1 MSRFPTPRLARS
13 VATRWAQFSL
23 ALFALLLSLGGCASL
38 PTVRTVE
45 PSFAL
50 NDTADTLVARTAA
63 RSLGQL
69 QGPSGIHLLPRG
81 PGAFLARLVLAEAA
95 QRSIDA
101 QYYIWQNDKVGKL
114 LLGAMVRAADR
125 GVRVRLLIDDIGSL
139 ADDET
144 LLLVDSHPNI
154 EVRLFNPASTRSA
167 RGFWVVTD
175 FSRVNRRMH
184 NKSFTVDN
192 QMTIVGGRNIG
203 DEYFEAASSFNYGD
217 MDAIAIGAA
226 VPEVSSRFDRFWN
239 SPVVYGISELH
250 KHRPDAADAAR
261 LRASLYAFAQQQ
273 RGDEYAQDMRESP
286 LAQELRGGTV
296 SFSSA
301 RIRVTADDPAKVEQP
316 GKAPNANLLPQLM
329 PEFAAAR
336 DTLVL
341 VSPYFVP
348 GKGGVQLLKDMR
360 TRGVKVKILTNGIA
374 STDQLPVFGKYK
386 KYRRP
391 LLEAGIELYE
401 VNPKGPHDPGAVL
414 QTTGRPATPGGRPP
428 KAALHGKILV
438 FDCREFFVGSMN
450 LDPRSARINTEIGFV
465 VDAPDVATT
474 LCGGLDETFVRG
486 AYRVELKKV
495 SGSGDTRLEWVGLD
509 AGKETRLTG
518 EPHSSA
524 WRRFKAWFYGILP
537 IEKQL

>member
-1 MSRFPTPRLARS
+1 MELA
-13 VATRWAQFSL
+13 A
-23 ALFALLLSLGGCASL
+23 
-38 PTVRTVE
+38 
-45 PSFAL
+45 
-50 NDTADTLVARTAA
+50 ARRAIATAA
-63 RSLGQL
+63 VQL
-69 QGPSGIHLLPRG
+69 
-81 PGAFLARLVLAEAA
+81 
-95 QRSIDA
+95 
-101 QYYIWQNDKVGKL
+101 
-114 LLGAMVRAADR
+114 
-125 GVRVRLLIDDIGSL
+125 
-139 ADDET
+139 
-144 LLLVDSHPNI
+144 
-154 EVRLFNPASTRSA
+154 
-167 RGFWVVTD
+167 
-175 FSRVNRRMH
+175 
-184 NKSFTVDN
+184 
-192 QMTIVGGRNIG
+192 GGRNIG
-203 DEYFEAASSFNYGD
+203 DAYFEAASSFNYGD

-360 TRGVKVKILTNGIA
+360 TRGVRVKILTNGIA

-391 LLEAGIELYE
+391 LLEAGIEVYE
-401 VNPKGPHDPGAVL
+401 VNPQGPHDPGAVL
-414 QTTGRPATPGGRPP
+414 QTTGRPATPGAPAEDRAARQDSGVRLPRVLRRVDEPRSPLGPHQHRNRVRRGRP
-428 KAALHGKILV
+428 
-438 FDCREFFVGSMN
+438 RRGSRIVRW
-450 LDPRSARINTEIGFV
+450 PRR
-465 VDAPDVATT
+465 DVRPGD
-474 LCGGLDETFVRG
+474 LSR
-486 AYRVELKKV
+486 RVEE
-495 SGSGDTRLEWVGLD
+495 GIGQRGHPPRVGQP
-509 AGKETRLTG
+509 GRREGTS
-518 EPHSSA
+518 PHGRTA
-524 WRRFKAWFYGILP
+524 
-537 IEKQL
+537 